1 MKNLE
6 LLKNHKKR
14 VCILLSLLI
23 FIFLYVWV
31 VIFQF
36 TSSYITNENQNKALE
51 LKAQTIQWT
60 IESLWK
66 NYTFWD
72 VMLNAFLDEIF
83 TDTYIYTSNAV
94 IIDSIKFENFDE
106 YIFPP
111 EVVSI
116 IEGKKFYKT
125 SMVSNQTVYNIIVTA
140 EYKDILQKVWMV
152 FAILLLVAPFI
163 FMAIYYSCKKIIKKI
178 YRPLWEMIVN
188 LESFAGNINHEFKTG
203 LTEIIS
209 SLELAKEIQNYEE
222 SNDFA
227 VQSAYRLNST
237 LDTLGMLIH
246 FANSDYRKQK
256 INLVKLIDECLR
268 DFDLLLDEHNISVTK
283 KYNPKK
289 PIIKYM
295 DIDPVILVFQ
305 NLMKNAIKYSHP
317 NSTINIYL
325 DKDYL
330 QIKDYWVWIEKENLD
345 KIFDR
350 YFRESYAE
358 QWSGI
363 GLSII
368 KHITK
373 IYKWDIKIES
383 EKDVY
388 TKVTVYFHQNNK
400 K

>member
-1 MKNLE
+1 M
-6 LLKNHKKR
+6 
-14 VCILLSLLI
+14 
-23 FIFLYVWV
+23 FLYVWV

-36 TSSYITNENQNKALE
+36 TSSYITNENENKALE
-51 LKAQTIQWT
+51 LKAQRIQWT
-60 IESLWK
+60 IESLEK
-66 NYTFWD
+66 NELFWD
-72 VMLNAFLDEIF
+72 KKIYSIIDEIF
-83 TDTYIYTSNAV
+83 TQTYIYTNNNV
-94 IIDSIKFENFDE
+94 IIDSIKFENFDK

-111 EVVSI
+111 EVVSL
-116 IEGKKFYKT
+116 IEWKKFYKT
-125 SMVSNQTVYNIIVTA
+125 SSVSNQTVYNIIVTA
-140 EYKDILQKVWMV
+140 QHTNILQDVWMT
-152 FAILLLVAPFI
+152 FAILLLFSPFI
-163 FMAIYYSCKKIIKKI
+163 FMLIYYSCKEIIKKI
-178 YRPLWEMIVN
+178 YTPLGEMIIN

-256 INLVKLIDECLR
+256 VNLVKLIDECLR
-268 DFDLLLDEHNISVTK
+268 DFDLLLDEHNINIIK
-283 KYNPKK
+283 KYNTKK

-295 DIDPVILVFQ
+295 DVDPVILVFQ

-317 NSTINIYL
+317 NSTIDIYL
-325 DKDYL
+325 DRNYL
-330 QIKDYWVWIEKENLD
+330 EIKDYGVWIEKENLD

-358 QWSGI
+358 KWSWI
-363 GLSII
+363 WLSII

-373 IYKWDIKIES
+373 IYKWHIKIES
-383 EKDVY
+383 EKDIF
-388 TKVTVYFHQNNK
+388 TKVTVYFQQSNK